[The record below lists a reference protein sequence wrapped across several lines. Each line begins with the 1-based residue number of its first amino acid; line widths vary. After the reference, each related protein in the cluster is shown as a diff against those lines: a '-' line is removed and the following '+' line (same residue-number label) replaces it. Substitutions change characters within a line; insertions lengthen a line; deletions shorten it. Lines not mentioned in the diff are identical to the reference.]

1 MSIWKWTEQ
10 EAGLDSLSAELRKLP
25 APEPPPDLVGRILRS
40 RAAGVRVALPRG
52 QRRCAARWVVGAI
65 AAAAVVA
72 VVTSTRDGGRPP
84 ADTDNP
90 YQDVPAALSFWP
102 PDAVAQEAGPP
113 RPPRYEP
120 VRGLRV
126 ARAHGG
132 TWTYR
137 TCTMFDDVTKCRG
150 RLTITV
156 ADAQWEGQSVWL
168 VSQQEISV
176 RDGSPDIR
184 SSLDTT
190 YFELASVRPI
200 YAAMGGAQFRLVR
213 RFTRDSVREALDI
226 GGAHPR
232 SWRARASIPGAPD
245 APLVLRWARVDLTL
259 LLQVLPLD
267 RGWRGSVYS
276 VRLVGPDPSKTGF
289 APIDLRF
296 VGSGRIE
303 VPAGRFDCWKL
314 ELRDGQESVLTL
326 WVSKDRGWLVKT
338 EPRASDWRTESVLV
352 SATPPAP

>member
-1 MSIWKWTEQ
+1 
-10 EAGLDSLSAELRKLP
+10 
-25 APEPPPDLVGRILRS
+25 
-40 RAAGVRVALPRG
+40 
-52 QRRCAARWVVGAI
+52 
-65 AAAAVVA
+65 
-72 VVTSTRDGGRPP
+72 
-84 ADTDNP
+84 
-90 YQDVPAALSFWP
+90 
-102 PDAVAQEAGPP
+102 
-113 RPPRYEP
+113 
-120 VRGLRV
+120 
-126 ARAHGG
+126 
-132 TWTYR
+132 
-137 TCTMFDDVTKCRG
+137 
-150 RLTITV
+150 
-156 ADAQWEGQSVWL
+156 
-168 VSQQEISV
+168 V

-184 SSLDTT
+184 TSLDTT

-200 YAAMGGAQFRLVR
+200 YAAMGGVQFRLVR

-259 LLQVLPLD
+259 LLQVLPLG

-276 VRLVGPDPSKTGF
+276 VRLAGPDPSKTGF
-289 APIDLRF
+289 APIDLRV

-338 EPRASDWRTESVLV
+338 EPRASDWRTESDLV
-352 SATPPAP
+352 SATPRAP